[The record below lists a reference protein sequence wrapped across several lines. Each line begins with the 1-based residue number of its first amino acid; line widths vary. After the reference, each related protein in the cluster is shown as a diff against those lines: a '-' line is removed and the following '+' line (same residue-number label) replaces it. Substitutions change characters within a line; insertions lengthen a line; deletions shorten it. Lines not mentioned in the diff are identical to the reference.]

1 MSRCVEECYLAS
13 VLELDIVCTDVL
25 CDATS
30 LTGDDIGV
38 AYVVEERCLT
48 VVNVSHDGDDR
59 SAALEVFLAVCHFL
73 YSVRHFFRDILSG
86 EAKLFCHDVDCFGVE
101 ALVDADHH
109 ADGHTS
115 ADNLCHRHIHHGG
128 EFVGCNEFSELE
140 HLAVCV
146 FSLFL
151 FHHALM
157 YGVALVLAVFHTLL
171 LLLGSEA
178 GESFLYLLSH
188 ILFREFL
195 WLWRLLLL
203 VLLALSWLILLCFLL
218 VGLVVAAIVVAT
230 AVVAAAVVAAIVV
243 AFVLLALSRLAVGLL
258 DGCIHVDFIV
268 VDAAALLLL
277 VARRL
282 TVGL

>member
-1 MSRCVEECYLAS
+1 
-13 VLELDIVCTDVL
+13 
-25 CDATS
+25 
-30 LTGDDIGV
+30 
-38 AYVVEERCLT
+38 
-48 VVNVSHDGDDR
+48 
-59 SAALEVFLAVCHFL
+59 
-73 YSVRHFFRDILSG
+73 
-86 EAKLFCHDVDCFGVE
+86 
-101 ALVDADHH
+101 
-109 ADGHTS
+109 
-115 ADNLCHRHIHHGG
+115 
-128 EFVGCNEFSELE
+128 
-140 HLAVCV
+140 
-146 FSLFL
+146 
-151 FHHALM
+151 M
-157 YGVALVLAVFHTLL
+157 YGVALVLAVFYTLL

-218 VGLVVAAIVVAT
+218 VGLVVAAIVVAS
-230 AVVAAAVVAAIVV
+230 VVVAAIVV

-258 DGCIHVDFIV
+258 DGCVHVDFVV